1 MINSPLGEQ
10 MGFEVRLA
18 LSYDEALEK
27 VVAALKTEGFG
38 VLTKIDVKATIKEK
52 LGVEFRPYAILGACN
67 PPLAHK
73 ALSADGVIGLMLP
86 CNVTVEETPD
96 NNSLVR
102 IINPQTMLSFGEF
115 SKNPILSQV
124 AQDAHTRL
132 KRVAESLEAN

>member
-102 IINPQTMLSFGEF
+102 IINPQTMLSFGDF